1 MPFTCTEHGT
11 RIHYEV
17 TGRADGEPLLL
28 IQGLGADRRGWA
40 FQRFALA
47 RRFRLYLVDNR
58 GAGGSDKPHGP
69 YDLEEMAEEA
79 LAVLDAEGVRSAHV
93 LGASMGGVLAQILA
107 VRHPERVRSLVLAC
121 TASRH
126 LPWRR
131 DLLEEWAAL
140 AERRGMRALAGKA
153 VKWLV
158 GPRQHRRFQLPFAVL
173 SPFVLNVP
181 AHAFA
186 AQARA
191 ILAFPD
197 DIRELLRSVAV
208 PTMVIVGSQDI
219 LTPLAD
225 SEELCELIPHA
236 ELHVIGGAAHGLM
249 VEHAGTFNEKVL
261 GFLERVVAAQAAGA
275 QEAVSA

>member
-1 MPFTCTEHGT
+1 MPFTCSDHGT

-17 TGRADGEPLLL
+17 AGRDDGEPLLL
-28 IQGLGADRRGWA
+28 IQSLGADRRGWA
-40 FQRFALA
+40 LQRFALG
-47 RRFRLYLVDNR
+47 RHYRLYLVDNR
-58 GAGGSDKPHGP
+58 GAGGSDKPRGP

-79 LAVLDAEGVRSAHV
+79 LAVLDAEGIRSAHV

-107 VRHPERVRSLVLAC
+107 VRHPDRVRSLVLAC

-126 LPWRR
+126 HDWRR
-131 DLLEEWAAL
+131 ELLEGWAEV
-140 AERRGMRALAGKA
+140 AERRGMRTLADRA
-153 VKWLV
+153 VRWLV
-158 GPRQHRRFQLPFAVL
+158 APRSHRRFHLPFRVL

-197 DIRELLRSVAV
+197 DIRELLREVRV

-236 ELHVIGGAAHGLM
+236 ELHVVGGAAHGLM
-249 VEHAGTFNEKVL
+249 FEHAGTFNERVL
-261 GFLERVVAAQAAGA
+261 GFLDRAVAATAVVP
-275 QEAVSA
+275 EALSA

>member
-1 MPFTCTEHGT
+1 MPFTCSEHGT

-17 TGRADGEPLLL
+17 AGRPGGEPLLL

-40 FQRFALA
+40 LQRFALG
-47 RRFRLYLVDNR
+47 RRYRLYLVDNR
-58 GAGGSDKPHGP
+58 GAGGSDKPRGP

-93 LGASMGGVLAQILA
+93 VGASMGGVLAQILA
-107 VRHPERVRSLVLAC
+107 VRHPDRVRSLVLAC

-126 LPWRR
+126 HDWRR
-131 DLLEEWAAL
+131 ELLEEWAGT
-140 AERRGMRALAGKA
+140 AERRGMRVLASRA
-153 VKWLV
+153 VRWLV
-158 GPRQHRRFQLPFAVL
+158 GPRSHRRFHLPFRVL
-173 SPFVLNVP
+173 SPLVLNVP

-197 DIRELLRSVAV
+197 DIRELLRRVEV
-208 PTMVIVGSQDI
+208 PTMVIVGSQDV

-249 VEHAGTFNEKVL
+249 VEHAGTFNERVL
-261 GFLERVVAAQAAGA
+261 AFLGRASAATAGTP
-275 QEAVSA
+275 EALSA

>member
-17 TGRADGEPLLL
+17 TGRPDGEPLLL

-69 YDLEEMAEEA
+69 YELEEMANEA

-93 LGASMGGVLAQILA
+93 MGASMGGVLAQILA

-131 DLLEEWAAL
+131 DLLEEWADL

-197 DIRELLRSVAV
+197 EIRDELRSVTA

-225 SEELCELIPHA
+225 SEALCELIPHA

-249 VEHAGTFNEKVL
+249 VEHAGTFNDKVL
-261 GFLERVVAAQAAGA
+261 GFLDR
-275 QEAVSA
+275 VSAATAAPEALTA

>member
-1 MPFTCTEHGT
+1 MPFTCSERGT

-17 TGRADGEPLLL
+17 TGRAGGEPLLL
-28 IQGLGADRRGWA
+28 IQGLGADHRGWA
-40 FQRFALA
+40 FQRFALG
-47 RRFRLYLVDNR
+47 RRYRLYLVDNR
-58 GAGGSDKPHGP
+58 GAGGSDKPSGT

-79 LAVLDAEGVRSAHV
+79 LAVLDAEGVATAHV
-93 LGASMGGVLAQILA
+93 MGASMGGVLAQIIA

-126 LPWRR
+126 HTWRK
-131 DLLEEWAAL
+131 DLLEGWADT
-140 AERRGMRALAGKA
+140 AERRGMRALAPQA
-153 VKWLV
+153 VRWLV
-158 GPRQHRRFQLPFAVL
+158 GPRAHRRFHLPFRVL

-197 DIRELLRSVAV
+197 DIRELLREVTV

-225 SEELCELIPHA
+225 SEELCELLPHA

-249 VEHAGTFNEKVL
+249 VEHAGTFNERVL
-261 GFLERVVAAQAAGA
+261 DFLGRTVAAAADGPA
-275 QEAVSA
+275 ALTA

>member
-79 LAVLDAEGVRSAHV
+79 LAVLDAECVRSAHV
-93 LGASMGGVLAQILA
+93 MGASMGGVLAQILA

-131 DLLEEWAAL
+131 DLLEEWADL

-197 DIRELLRSVAV
+197 EIRDELRSVTA

-249 VEHAGTFNEKVL
+249 VEHAGTFNERVL
-261 GFLERVVAAQAAGA
+261 GFLDRVTTAQAAPA
-275 QEAVSA
+275 PEAVSA

>member
-1 MPFTCTEHGT
+1 MPFTCTEHGI

-40 FQRFALA
+40 FQRFALG
-47 RRFRLYLVDNR
+47 RRYRLYLVDNR
-58 GAGGSDKPHGP
+58 GAGGSDKPQGP
-69 YDLEEMAEEA
+69 YDLEQMAEEA
-79 LAVLDAEGVRSAHV
+79 LAVLDAEGVERAHV
-93 LGASMGGVLAQILA
+93 MGASMGGVLAQILA
-107 VRHPERVRSLVLAC
+107 VRHPDRVRSLVLAC

-126 LPWRR
+126 HQWRV
-131 DLLEEWAAL
+131 DLLAEWASI
-140 AERRGMRALAGKA
+140 AERRGMRALASRA
-153 VKWLV
+153 VRWLV
-158 GPRQHRRFQLPFAVL
+158 GPRAHRRFHLPFRVL

-197 DIRELLRSVAV
+197 EIREELRSVAV

-249 VEHAGTFNEKVL
+249 VEHAGTFNDRVL
-261 GFLERVVAAQAAGA
+261 AFLERASALTAPAAP
-275 QEAVSA
+275 EALTA

>member
-69 YDLEEMAEEA
+69 YDLEEMADEA

-93 LGASMGGVLAQILA
+93 MGASMGGVLAQILA

-131 DLLEEWAAL
+131 DLLEEWADL
-140 AERRGMRALAGKA
+140 AERRGMRALAGTA

-158 GPRQHRRFQLPFAVL
+158 GPRQHRRFHLPFAVL

-197 DIRELLRSVAV
+197 EIRDELRSVRI

-249 VEHAGTFNEKVL
+249 VEHAGTFNERVL
-261 GFLERVVAAQAAGA
+261 GFLDRVSASQAADAQGA
-275 QEAVSA
+275 LTA

>member
-1 MPFTCTEHGT
+1 MPFTCSPLGT

-28 IQGLGADRRGWA
+28 IQGLGADHRGWA
-40 FQRFALA
+40 LQRFALS
-47 RRFRLYLVDNR
+47 RRYRLYLVDNR
-58 GAGGSDKPHGP
+58 GAGGSDKPRGP

-79 LAVLDAEGVRSAHV
+79 LAVLDAEGVASAHV

-107 VRHPERVRSLVLAC
+107 VRHPDRVRSLVLAC

-131 DLLEEWAAL
+131 ELLEEWAAL
-140 AERRGMRALAGKA
+140 AEARGMRALAQRA
-153 VKWLV
+153 IRWLV
-158 GPRQHRRFQLPFAVL
+158 GPRAHRRFRLPFQVL

-181 AHAFA
+181 GHAFA

-191 ILAFPD
+191 ILDFPD
-197 DIRELLRSVAV
+197 DVRELLREVEV

-225 SEELCELIPHA
+225 SEELCELIRHA

-249 VEHAGTFNEKVL
+249 IEHAGTFNDRVIA
-261 GFLERVVAAQAAGA
+261 FLDRVTAQAASSA
-275 QEAVSA
+275 PEALTA

>member
-1 MPFTCTEHGT
+1 MPFTCSEHGT

-40 FQRFALA
+40 FQRFALS
-47 RRFRLYLVDNR
+47 RRYRVYLVDNR
-58 GAGGSDKPHGP
+58 GAGGSDKPAGP

-79 LAVLDAEGVRSAHV
+79 LAVLDAEGIDSAHV
-93 LGASMGGVLAQILA
+93 MGASMGGVLAQILA
-107 VRHPERVRSLVLAC
+107 VRHAERVRSLVLAC

-126 LPWRR
+126 HRWRR
-131 DLLEEWAAL
+131 DLLAEWADL
-140 AERRGMRALAGKA
+140 AERRGMRALAPSA

-158 GPRQHRRFQLPFAVL
+158 GPRHHRRFHLPFRVL
-173 SPFVLNVP
+173 SSFVLNVP

-197 DIRELLRSVAV
+197 DIRELLREVAV
-208 PTMVIVGSQDI
+208 PTMVIVGTQDI

-236 ELHVIGGAAHGLM
+236 ELHVIHGAAHGLM
-249 VEHAGTFNEKVL
+249 VEHAGTFNDRVL
-261 GFLERVVAAQAAGA
+261 GFLERASAATADAPEVLTA
-275 QEAVSA
+275 

>member
-197 DIRELLRSVAV
+197 DIRELLRSVVV